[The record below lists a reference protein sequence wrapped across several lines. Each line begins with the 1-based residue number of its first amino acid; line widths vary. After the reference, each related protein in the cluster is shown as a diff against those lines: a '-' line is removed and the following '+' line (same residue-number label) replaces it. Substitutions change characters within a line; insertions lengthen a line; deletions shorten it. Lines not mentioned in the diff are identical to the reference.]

1 MSELPIDG
9 DALDKLI
16 NYTKAQEEA
25 NRLKQTE
32 LNYLK
37 RREQLS
43 LDERESTAKLRLE
56 VSRMITELQELSEEI
71 AASIA
76 VQQLTV
82 KRLGQIETRI
92 AQIEDRLLNIEQSQI
107 LLLTE
112 HNPVKVRE
120 TAKDLEA
127 IVTQRKQLQ
136 RKIASLNKLKEQEAL
151 HAPGEA
157 PITLLNKIDLLEN
170 QISELQ
176 EQLET

>member
-1 MSELPIDG
+1 MSDLPIDG

-16 NYTKAQEEA
+16 SYTKAQEEA

-43 LDERESTAKLRLE
+43 LDEREATVKLRAE

-76 VQQLTV
+76 VQQLAV
-82 KRLGQIETRI
+82 KRIG
-92 AQIEDRLLNIEQSQI
+92 QIEDRLLEIEQSQI

-120 TAKDLEA
+120 SAGNLEA
-127 IVTQRKQLQ
+127 IVTKRKQLQ

-151 HAPGEA
+151 HGPGES
-157 PITLLNKIDLLEN
+157 PIILLNKIESLEN
-170 QISELQ
+170 QIAELQ
-176 EQLET
+176 EEIEP